1 MYTNVC
7 VENRDNVLYKL
18 LKIIIYVR
26 RVKNEVEE
34 FLTSPF
40 FYNFLVPFLGTL
52 FIIFVKIVSKND
64 SDLRKIKRE
73 DFAVGID
80 LAVVSI
86 TYYAVETAKTLSI
99 SAKNNVE
106 NIFHTVSMNVWII
119 LILFISLWII
129 STFIR
134 FWGWD
139 EEKNLRYFWGIIIPN
154 IYGTLCLIFVVMLIG
169 G

>member
-1 MYTNVC
+1 M
-7 VENRDNVLYKL
+7 
-18 LKIIIYVR
+18 
-26 RVKNEVEE
+26 EE